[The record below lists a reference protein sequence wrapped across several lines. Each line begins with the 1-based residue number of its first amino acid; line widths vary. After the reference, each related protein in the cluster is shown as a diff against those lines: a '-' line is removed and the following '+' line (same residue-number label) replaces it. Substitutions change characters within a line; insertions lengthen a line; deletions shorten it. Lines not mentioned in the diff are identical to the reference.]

1 MAAEKVLRMNPA
13 DHEISYANNS
23 FYQKEVLMKVRPIV
37 EEAITDMLKKIGVPT
52 CMKMVDMG
60 CASGPNTFQAIS
72 HVIDT
77 VHGLC
82 EQQGLKLPEF
92 EVLLNDLPEN
102 DFNSV
107 FKSIPDFYKQKGDLV
122 QERSFIGGVAGS
134 FYHRLFPST
143 SLHFVHSS
151 NGLHWLSKLPVG
163 LENNKGNICM
173 ARSSPPNIFK
183 AYANQFWEDFT
194 NFLSSRSKEIVRQ
207 GCMVLTFMV
216 RRNPNPSHEH
226 HCLELLAK
234 SLLDLVAQG
243 IVKEADVDSFNLPIY
258 PPCKE
263 EVVDIVEKE
272 GSFEIKQLQVFV
284 MDIDPLSRDEKV
296 RNKEFYMKMGN
307 NIANT
312 FRAGLEPILCGHFGD
327 AILDELFRKFAS
339 HVADDP
345 NRSMHQIVNL
355 VVSLI
360 KK

>member
-1 MAAEKVLRMNPA
+1 MAAEKVLWMNPA

-23 FYQKEVLMKVRPIV
+23 FYQKEVLAKVRPIV

-52 CMKMVDMG
+52 CMKVVDMG

-77 VHGLC
+77 VHGMC
-82 EQQGLKLPEF
+82 QQEELPEF
-92 EVLLNDLPEN
+92 EVLLNDLPGN

-107 FKSIPDFYKQKGDLV
+107 FKC
-122 QERSFIGGVAGS
+122 FIRGVAGS

-183 AYANQFWEDFT
+183 AYANQLQEDFT
-194 NFLSSRSKEIVRQ
+194 NFLSSRSKEIICQ
-207 GCMVLTFMV
+207 GCMVLTFVV

-243 IVKEADVDSFNLPIY
+243 IVKEADVDSFNLPVY
-258 PPCKE
+258 LPYKE
-263 EVVDIVEKE
+263 EVVEIVEKE
-272 GSFEIKQLQVFV
+272 GSFEIKQLQLFI
-284 MDIDPLSRDEKV
+284 MDTDPLSKDEKV
-296 RNKEFYMKMGN
+296 RNKEFYVKMGN
-307 NIANT
+307 NIVNT
-312 FRAGLEPILCGHFGD
+312 FKAGLKPILYCHFGD

-345 NRSMHQIVNL
+345 NSSMHQMVTL
-355 VVSLI
+355 VVSLT
-360 KK
+360 KKIVLSKGT

>member
-1 MAAEKVLRMNPA
+1 
-13 DHEISYANNS
+13 
-23 FYQKEVLMKVRPIV
+23 
-37 EEAITDMLKKIGVPT
+37 
-52 CMKMVDMG
+52 
-60 CASGPNTFQAIS
+60 
-72 HVIDT
+72 
-77 VHGLC
+77 
-82 EQQGLKLPEF
+82 
-92 EVLLNDLPEN
+92 
-102 DFNSV
+102 
-107 FKSIPDFYKQKGDLV
+107 
-122 QERSFIGGVAGS
+122 
-134 FYHRLFPST
+134 
-143 SLHFVHSS
+143 
-151 NGLHWLSKLPVG
+151 
-163 LENNKGNICM
+163 M

-183 AYANQFWEDFT
+183 AYANQFQEDFT

-272 GSFEIKQLQVFV
+272 GSFETKQLQVFV

-312 FRAGLEPILCGHFGD
+312 FRAGLEPILCSHFGD

-345 NRSMHQIVNL
+345 NSSMHQIVNL
-355 VVSLI
+355 VGSSQEPCSAPRRDVKGSLSRCVFLSSASLALLWSGHMISSDLNSAIDRKNLGKRYNQYFIKFVEKLI
-360 KK
+360 KQKMAAEKVLWMNPADHEISYANNSFFQKEVLVKVRPIVEEAITDMLKKIGVPTCMKVVDMGCASGPNTFQAISHVIGTVHGMCQQQELKLPEFEVLLNDLPGN

>member
-1 MAAEKVLRMNPA
+1 
-13 DHEISYANNS
+13 
-23 FYQKEVLMKVRPIV
+23 
-37 EEAITDMLKKIGVPT
+37 MLKKIGVPT
-52 CMKMVDMG
+52 CMKVVDMG

-122 QERSFIGGVAGS
+122 QERSFIGGVA
-134 FYHRLFPST
+134 
-143 SLHFVHSS
+143 
-151 NGLHWLSKLPVG
+151 VG

-207 GCMVLTFMV
+207 GCMLLTFMV

-243 IVKEADVDSFNLPIY
+243 IVKEAYVDSFNLPIY

-312 FRAGLEPILCGHFGD
+312 FGAGLEPILCGHFGD

-339 HVADDP
+339 HEADDP

-355 VVSLI
+355 MVSLI

>member
-1 MAAEKVLRMNPA
+1 MAAEKVLWMNPA

-23 FYQKEVLMKVRPIV
+23 FYQKEVLVKVRPIV

-52 CMKMVDMG
+52 CMKVVDMG

-77 VHGLC
+77 VHGMC
-82 EQQGLKLPEF
+82 QQQELKLPEL
-92 EVLLNDLPEN
+92 EVLLIPGN

-122 QERSFIGGVAGS
+122 QERCFIRGVAGS

-183 AYANQFWEDFT
+183 AYANQFQEDFT
-194 NFLSSRSKEIVRQ
+194 NFLCSRSKEIIRQ
-207 GCMVLTFMV
+207 GCMVLTFVV

-243 IVKEADVDSFNLPIY
+243 IVKEEDVDSFNLPI
-258 PPCKE
+258 
-263 EVVDIVEKE
+263 VEKG
-272 GSFEIKQLQVFV
+272 GSFEIKQLQLFI
-284 MDIDPLSRDEKV
+284 MDTDPLRKDEKV
-296 RNKEFYMKMGN
+296 HNKEFYVKMGN

-312 FRAGLEPILCGHFGD
+312 FKAGLEPILCCHFGD
-327 AILDELFRKFAS
+327 AILD
-339 HVADDP
+339 
-345 NRSMHQIVNL
+345 
-355 VVSLI
+355 
-360 KK
+360 